1 MRRVSAMATSR
12 LTAAAA
18 VARATPSRRFDH
30 APAVDNPGVTS
41 PRAILLDALGTL
53 VFFER
58 PGPHLRTELRERLG
72 LEVSDQQASAAIRAE
87 IRHYRANLHR
97 GRDADTLAELRR
109 ECATVMLEHLP
120 PAAHEADLGVVTDAL
135 VASIRFTP
143 YPDAVATL
151 EALRA
156 RGLRLVVLSNWDFS
170 LHEMLADTGLDA
182 LVDGAVSSAERGIA
196 KPDPAIFEHALA
208 LAGVSAAEAWHVG
221 DSPDADVVGAQAAGV
236 QPIYVARDDGPPPP
250 GAVVIDELG
259 ELLDLL
265 A

>member
-1 MRRVSAMATSR
+1 M
-12 LTAAAA
+12 
-18 VARATPSRRFDH
+18 
-30 APAVDNPGVTS
+30 TS

-58 PGPHLRTELRERLG
+58 PGPHLRVELRERLG
-72 LEVSDQQASAAIRAE
+72 LEVSEEQASAAIRAE
-87 IRHYRANLHR
+87 ITHYRANLHR
-97 GRDADTLAELRR
+97 GRDAETLAELRR

-120 PAAHEADLGVVTDAL
+120 PAAREADLGKVTAAL

-156 RGLRLVVLSNWDFS
+156 RRLRLVVLSNWDFS
-170 LHEMLADTGLDA
+170 LHEMLVNTGLDA
-182 LVDGAVSSAERGIA
+182 LVDGAVSSAEYGIA

-208 LAGVSAAEAWHVG
+208 LAGVAADEAWHVG
-221 DSPDADVVGAQAAGV
+221 DSADADVVGAQAAGV
-236 QPIYVARDDGPPPP
+236 RPIYVARDDAPPPS
-250 GAVVIDELG
+250 GVTVIDELD
-259 ELLDLL
+259 ELLGLL